1 MTDSQI
7 TYITLNE
14 TAFEEGEVV
23 VFKETTVQ
31 GLITTLDNPSRNI
44 SANYTFTNG
53 QRSTFYDYGFIT
65 RRSNAKAP
73 KKQLKYILKMVIM
86 NQPMKVI
93 LQ

>member
-1 MTDSQI
+1 MK
-7 TYITLNE
+7 LHLK
-14 TAFEEGEVV
+14 GEVV

-65 RRSNAKAP
+65 EDQTQKHLRDN
-73 KKQLKYILKMVIM
+73 
-86 NQPMKVI
+86 
-93 LQ
+93 

>member
-1 MTDSQI
+1 MVLWRLVAEILTDAQI

-23 VFKETTVQ
+23 VFEETSVQ

-53 QRSTFYDYGFIT
+53 QRNTYYDYGFIT

-73 KKQLKYILKMVIM
+73 KETIKDIF
-86 NQPMKVI
+86 
-93 LQ
+93 